1 MLTNI
6 TFSVDPVLLR
16 QARDKAAQ
24 ERKVLNVLFR
34 EWVSQYLRQGR
45 GGKYRSMMK
54 KLGYASAGR
63 RFTRE
68 ELNER

>member
-6 TFSVDPVLLR
+6 TFSIDPVLLR
-16 QARDKAAQ
+16 QAREKAAQ

-45 GGKYRSMMK
+45 GGTYRSVMK
-54 KLGYASAGR
+54 KLGYASAGKK
-63 RFTRE
+63 FTRE